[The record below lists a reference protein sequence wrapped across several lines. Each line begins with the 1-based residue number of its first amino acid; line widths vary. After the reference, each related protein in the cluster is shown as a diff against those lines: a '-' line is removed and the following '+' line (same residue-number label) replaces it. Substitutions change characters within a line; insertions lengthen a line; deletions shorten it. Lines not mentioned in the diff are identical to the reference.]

1 MLRACLNSATACQRQ
16 STWASVVRL
25 TPVVSQRP
33 EERLGE
39 RMRALREGRGWS
51 QRELAKRMQD
61 RGLNWFQ
68 STVGKTETGGRPVRV
83 DEAAVLAELLETKI
97 DDLVAADP
105 DPMAIKLEELLAA
118 LRAAQ
123 RTCDSLERER
133 DAKVGQLAE
142 MGALVKLLTSK
153 IDMVKVSL
161 DRHEP
166 LSPEQIKELD
176 RLMSWSRLPPAPPAT
191 PTWLHPRERTP

>member
-1 MLRACLNSATACQRQ
+1 
-16 STWASVVRL
+16 V
-25 TPVVSQRP
+25 RP
-33 EERLGE
+33 EEIVGDRVRTL
-39 RMRALREGRGWS
+39 RMANQWS
-51 QRELAKRMQD
+51 QEELASKMQQL
-61 RGLNWFQ
+61 GFNWTQ
-68 STVGKTETGGRPVRV
+68 SMAAKTERAARPLRV
-83 DEAAVLAELLETKI
+83 DELVALADIFKVKLEG
-97 DDLVAADP
+97 LVAADP